1 MHGIMYPK
9 ELGGTFYINP
19 TFIYSN
25 DRTCGY
31 SLVVNEVEGEPRVSC
46 SNPAGEAKRHK
57 SELSSNMASRHF
69 FQNLYETIRKG
80 SGNNS

>member
-31 SLVVNEVEGEPRVSC
+31 SLVVNEVEGEPLVSC
-46 SNPAGEAKRHK
+46 SNPGGEAKRHK
-57 SELSSNMASRHF
+57 VISFPLLKFCWIEILGCCYNKNKCPM
-69 FQNLYETIRKG
+69 N
-80 SGNNS
+80 